1 MPTPF
6 PVHGQKWS
14 KRSIVTFNS
23 LQYFARNWSSGKF
36 LLFKNTFFTRRPSL
50 RASSVS
56 TVGKIPGSVSHAD
69 NKKYNDSVHVTMQN
83 KCVSIDTPSM
93 TMNQADVGITIPRND
108 SGKQFDACQGG
119 SSAPQVVRLYDPMLC
134 SSTLRRRDVSMMS
147 KHIVTCL
154 PSGSSLS

>member
-1 MPTPF
+1 
-6 PVHGQKWS
+6 
-14 KRSIVTFNS
+14 
-23 LQYFARNWSSGKF
+23 
-36 LLFKNTFFTRRPSL
+36 
-50 RASSVS
+50 
-56 TVGKIPGSVSHAD
+56 
-69 NKKYNDSVHVTMQN
+69 MQN

-108 SGKQFDACQGG
+108 MKTVRCLPWG

-154 PSGSSLS
+154 PSGSSVVMWLLMQVQAKWCKVVAAAEVAAVFRAL